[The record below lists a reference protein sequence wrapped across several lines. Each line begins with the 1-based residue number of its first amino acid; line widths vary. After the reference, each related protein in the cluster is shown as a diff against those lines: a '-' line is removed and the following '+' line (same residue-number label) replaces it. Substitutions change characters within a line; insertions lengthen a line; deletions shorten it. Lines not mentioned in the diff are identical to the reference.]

1 MLLLRDQMD
10 NWMRAHFYKI
20 PRDAPTPENLFILLA
35 FSIIQRFQEVSQPES
50 LVFAN
55 FLLSS

>member
-1 MLLLRDQMD
+1 MLLLSDQMD
-10 NWMRAHFYKI
+10 NWMRSHFYKI
-20 PRDAPTPENLFILLA
+20 PKEPSTPENVFILLT

-50 LVFAN
+50 LVFVN